1 MKRKEY
7 LKPEMKVFQL
17 QSKSQLLA
25 GSGQSLGIH
34 RGETDPEID
43 DEGDI
48 L

>member
-7 LKPEMKVFQL
+7 LKPEMIVIQL

-34 RGETDPEID
+34 REGSDPTIDED
-43 DEGDI
+43 DEI

>member
-17 QSKSQLLA
+17 KSKSQLLV
-25 GSGQSLGIH
+25 GSARTMKIYD
-34 RGETDPEID
+34 EEVD
-43 DEGDI
+43 DEDI

>member
-17 QSKSQLLA
+17 QSKSQLLTV
-25 GSGQSLGIH
+25 STVSTRMQIYN
-34 RGETDPEID
+34 EEVDEKEI
-43 DEGDI
+43 

>member
-25 GSGQSLGIH
+25 GSTTTMGIY
-34 RGETDPEID
+34 G
-43 DEGDI
+43 DEVEEEYI

>member
-17 QSKSQLLA
+17 QSKSQLLT
-25 GSGQSLGIH
+25 GSTRKMRI
-34 RGETDPEID
+34 IYD
-43 DEGDI
+43 DEVDDDDDI

>member
-17 QSKSQLLA
+17 QSKSRLLV
-25 GSGQSLGIH
+25 GSARTMKIH
-34 RGETDPEID
+34 D
-43 DEGDI
+43 DEEVEDDYI

>member
-17 QSKSQLLA
+17 QSKSQLLV
-25 GSGQSLGIH
+25 GSTRTI
-34 RGETDPEID
+34 EIYD
-43 DEGDI
+43 DEDVEYYDI

>member
-1 MKRKEY
+1 MTMKRKEY

-25 GSGQSLGIH
+25 GSTRTRMDIYN
-34 RGETDPEID
+34 EEVE
-43 DEGDI
+43 DEDI

>member
-17 QSKSQLLA
+17 QSKSQLLV
-25 GSGQSLGIH
+25 GSIKTMQIYN
-34 RGETDPEID
+34 EEV
-43 DEGDI
+43 DEDVEDI

>member
-17 QSKSQLLA
+17 QSKSQLLV
-25 GSGQSLGIH
+25 GSTTRLTIYKNA
-34 RGETDPEID
+34 EEVDEEEI
-43 DEGDI
+43 

>member
-17 QSKSQLLA
+17 QSKFQLLA
-25 GSGQSLGIH
+25 GSARTMDIYDGYV
-34 RGETDPEID
+34 E
-43 DEGDI
+43 DEDI

>member
-25 GSGQSLGIH
+25 GSTRTMEIYV
-34 RGETDPEID
+34 GEVE
-43 DEGDI
+43 EEYI